1 MNDAHICSG
10 HRHFVGI
17 FFIFKRRF
25 NVVFIHRKS
34 KKLMHSLKKNPHKN
48 GIMKIRDLVT
58 MNLLNQVI
66 FSIKIFTVKMVKM
79 Y

>member
-1 MNDAHICSG
+1 M
-10 HRHFVGI
+10 
-17 FFIFKRRF
+17 
-25 NVVFIHRKS
+25 VFIHRKS

>member
-1 MNDAHICSG
+1 MHIYVLAIDILLG
-10 HRHFVGI
+10 Y

-34 KKLMHSLKKNPHKN
+34 KKLMHSLKKKTHTQKN